1 MTDQPTKI
9 SLSSASA
16 DDLKVDALVIGVA
29 PRKGRRKG
37 VGVVLGDLTVR
48 AAGLRKL
55 DEALSAVGAT
65 GRRGEITKLPGAGI
79 AAAPLIVA
87 LGLGS
92 PDDNADDADAA
103 LEMLREAAGAATRAL
118 AGTKRVGIAIAKA
131 DAHSVEAVAL
141 GSLLGAYAFRKF
153 RSANDLESMPDPIAA
168 ISVVV
173 ADGRDQS
180 VRKAVARAE
189 TLASAVRLT
198 RDLINT
204 PPGHLPP
211 AKLAAAAVD
220 AAKGLPIEVTVLDEK
235 ALAKGHYGGIL
246 GVGQGSA
253 NPPRLAR
260 MAYRHPKAKAHLAL
274 VGKGVTF
281 DTGGISIKPAANMH
295 EMKSDMSGAAA
306 VIAAVHAIAALKLP
320 INVTG
325 WIPTAENM
333 PGGKAQ
339 RPGDVITIYGGRTV
353 EVLNTDAEGRLILA
367 DALVRAAEEKPD
379 VLIDVATL
387 TGAAV
392 IAMGQR
398 TSAIMSNDADLRTR
412 IFDASAIAGEAMWP
426 MPLPGH
432 LRKAFDSSTADI
444 ANIGGRYGGMQA
456 AGLFLKEFVDD
467 EQKWAHI
474 DIAGPAYNDGEAWGY
489 TPKGGTGTAVRT
501 FVQLAQEMAG
511 R

>member
-1 MTDQPTKI
+1 MTDQQTKL

-16 DDLKVDALVIGVA
+16 DDLKVDALVLGVA

-37 VGVVLGDLTVR
+37 VDVVLGDLTVR

-55 DEALSAVGAT
+55 AEALAAIGAT
-65 GRRGEITKLPGAGI
+65 GRRGEITKLPGGGI
-79 AAAPLIVA
+79 AAAPMIVA

-92 PDDNADDADAA
+92 PDENIDDADAA
-103 LEMLREAAGAATRAL
+103 LEMLREAAGTATRAL
-118 AGTKRVGIAIAKA
+118 AGTKRVGIAIAHA
-131 DAHSVEAVAL
+131 ERVEAVAL
-141 GSLLGAYAFRKF
+141 GSLLGAYTFRKF

-173 ADGRDQS
+173 ADARDQT
-180 VRKAVARAE
+180 VRKSVARAE
-189 TLASAVRLT
+189 VLAGAVRLT

-204 PPGHLPP
+204 PPGDLPP
-211 AKLAAAAVD
+211 AKLAAAAVE

-306 VIAAVHAIAALKLP
+306 VIAAVYAIAALKLP

-412 IFDASAIAGEAMWP
+412 IFDASSTAGEAMWP
-426 MPLPGH
+426 MPLPAH
-432 LRKAFDSSTADI
+432 LRKAFDSPTADI
-444 ANIGGRYGGMQA
+444 ANIGGRYGGMMA

-501 FVQLAQEMAG
+501 FVQLAQEMSG